1 MKIIGQFNKGFI
13 ITKLNNDL
21 FIFDQHASDEK
32 FTYETLQKTTK
43 FTTQPLIK
51 YVYLNINLFLFNLIY
66 YYNNK
71 GLFN

>member
-21 FIFDQHASDEK
+21 FILDQHASDEK
-32 FTYETLQKTTK
+32 FTFESLQKTTK

-51 YVYLNINLFLFNLIY
+51 YV
-66 YYNNK
+66 
-71 GLFN
+71 